1 MPSLA
6 ARTLGAGVRHAHGPL
21 LVFFCSAG
29 HAGHSVKNHPVHFGG
44 QLRPPAAHRG
54 GHADLQ
60 AEEVPPGARAGV
72 GWRPPY
78 FCSLG
83 QAACVLTVPA
93 PRVTHGP
100 TGWKETWDEGSPQF
114 S

>member
-6 ARTLGAGVRHAHGPL
+6 AAALGAGVHHAHRPL
-21 LVFFCSAG
+21 LVFCSAG
-29 HAGHSVKNHPVHFGG
+29 HAGHCVKNHPVHFGG

-60 AEEVPPGARAGV
+60 AEEVPPGPAGV
-72 GWRPPY
+72 GRRPPAVR
-78 FCSLG
+78 SLG

-93 PRVTHGP
+93 PWVTHGP
-100 TGWKETWDEGSPQF
+100 TGWEDLG
-114 S
+114 